1 MVSVIFNKFSIQTL
15 KRRVYDYELYITFK
29 ASREIPYFKSHDQ
42 NNYVDRYLYKYLQI
56 NYKTHAHKLKNYLIQ
71 KCPAL
76 LENMQL
82 YQLKNAGARATVVLH
97 VCILSKKKIVIK
109 RLCSF

>member
-1 MVSVIFNKFSIQTL
+1 MTRIIMWI
-15 KRRVYDYELYITFK
+15 DIYIY
-29 ASREIPYFKSHDQ
+29 I
-42 NNYVDRYLYKYLQI
+42 YLQI

-71 KCPAL
+71 KYPAL

-97 VCILSKKKIVIK
+97 VCILSRKKIVIK
-109 RLCSF
+109 RLCFLK